1 MKKIKLYLLAFVVGS
16 GVLSCD
22 SDSDNFGVHLVD
34 DGVEGV
40 VNTYDL
46 KVYNVDNK
54 DATRADSY
62 VLQKAMLGAF
72 SEDKFGMQKS
82 AYITQIRLYS
92 YAPKFGTNPVVDS
105 VVLEIKPEYANSAPK
120 VSTSEVEYGG
130 EKAKK
135 TLTIHDVLKYGKEGA
150 TLTIKVNEV
159 EEGIGKVGDEIL
171 SNKVVRVGRELG
183 SKSFSG
189 KVTSVNIARTSD
201 SKVLLSR
208 DANIRVD
215 LDKNTFQEKILN
227 KSNGAELATESA
239 FIEYFKGL
247 KIDISE
253 EDGYLMTILPNN
265 IELKMYYTSGEANDR
280 KSEVYSFNLGANNAK
295 FSQISY
301 KRNND
306 YSSILNK
313 SNKIDGDPL
322 IYVQGMGGSGMG
334 VKMSGSYID
343 QLRKLYQ
350 EKGTAI
356 LSAKIRLNI
365 DISWKNTYAKP
376 TEFLV
381 KEIGSTDFITDLKTM
396 FYNAN
401 YRLVKTYT
409 IDNVPTHY
417 DIDITKTIKD
427 IVEQNKEPK
436 DLVINVGEYI
446 RMNGALVSEVLN
458 TNAYSPYRV
467 IFVGT
472 DAKNAASAKLMVTHI
487 TK

>member
-1 MKKIKLYLLAFVVGS
+1 MKKIKLYLLALVVGG

-22 SDSDNFGVHLVD
+22 SESDNFGVHLVD
-34 DGVEGV
+34 DGVEGAI
-40 VNTYDL
+40 NTYNL

-54 DATRADSY
+54 DVTRADSY

-82 AYITQIRLYS
+82 AYITQVRLNS
-92 YAPKFGTNPVVDS
+92 YAPKFGANPVVDS
-105 VVLEIKPEYANSAPK
+105 VVLEIKPEYANSTPK

-135 TLTIHDVLKYGKEGA
+135 TLTIHDVLKYGKEDA
-150 TLTIKVNEV
+150 TLTIKVNEI

-208 DANIRVD
+208 DANIRIN
-215 LDKNTFQEKILN
+215 LDKNTFQKKILN
-227 KSNGAELATESA
+227 KSNVAELATEIA
-239 FIEYFKGL
+239 FVEYFKGL
-247 KIDISE
+247 KIDVSE

-265 IELKMYYTSGEANDR
+265 VELKMYYTSGEKDSR
-280 KSEVYSFNLGANNAK
+280 KSEVYNFNLGANNAK

-313 SNKIDGDPL
+313 SNKVDGDPL
-322 IYVQGMGGSGMG
+322 IYAQGMGGSGMG
-334 VKMSGSYID
+334 VKMSGGYID

-356 LSAKIRLNI
+356 LSAKIRLYI
-365 DISWKNTYAKP
+365 DASWKNAYTKP

-381 KEIGSTDFITDLKTM
+381 KEMGSNDFITDLKTLL
-396 FYNAN
+396 YNAN

-409 IDNVPTHY
+409 TDNIPTHY

-427 IVEQNKEPK
+427 IVEQNKESK
-436 DLVINVGEYI
+436 DLVINVGEYL
-446 RMNGALVSEVLN
+446 RTNGALVSEALN
-458 TNAYSPYRV
+458 TNVYSPYRV

-472 DAKNAASAKLMVTHI
+472 DAKNTNSAKLIVTHI